1 MTTKLFVGG
10 FPYETTQDELT
21 ALFRTCG
28 TVKSAKVLMD
38 RETQRSRGI
47 GFVEMAT
54 EAEAQAAIAKLNG
67 SLMGSRKI
75 FVNEARPPEKR
86 PAGFG
91 APGLGTGRP
100 APGGPSMP
108 SRDEPRRGS
117 FASRKKKWA
126 DKKKWERKPG
136 SGKPKDTE
144 EGGARN
150 KRGFHNESWDEEP

>member
-1 MTTKLFVGG
+1 V
-10 FPYETTQDELT
+10 
-21 ALFRTCG
+21 
-28 TVKSAKVLMD
+28 KVLVD

-67 SLMGSRKI
+67 ALMGSRKI

-91 APGLGTGRP
+91 APGSGTGR
-100 APGGPSMP
+100 AVPGGHGVT

-117 FASRKKKWA
+117 FASRKKKCA

-136 SGKPKDTE
+136 SGKPRDTE
-144 EGGARN
+144 ERGARN
-150 KRGFHNESWDEEP
+150 RRNFAEDSWDE

>member
-10 FPYETTQDELT
+10 FPYETTQEELA

-47 GFVEMAT
+47 GFVEMST

-67 SLMGSRKI
+67 TLVGSRKI

-91 APGLGTGRP
+91 PPASGAGRP
-100 APGGPSMP
+100 APGGRDFPSP
-108 SRDEPRRGS
+108 DRPQRGS
-117 FASRKKKWA
+117 FASRQKKWA

-136 SGKPKDTE
+136 GGKPKDTD
-144 EGGARN
+144 EGGGRS
-150 KRGFHNESWDEEP
+150 RRDFHKEIWDEES